1 MFYKFFPR
9 HATVHGKYETITL
22 ISQVEIFAIKRVSI
36 FCLSQQK
43 IQFLALSRLS
53 TARVFPR
60 YTNRSQTIKCETS
73 TFVPEESPP
82 LPSPPVRGWKIVGKS
97 QSLVS
102 QSVSKSVSQTHN
114 RSVDESIETRSSN
127 AGFFETLGS

>member
-9 HATVHGKYETITL
+9 HATVHSKYGTITF
-22 ISQVEIFAIKRVSI
+22 ISQVEIFTIKRVSI

-53 TARVFPR
+53 TVRVFPR

-73 TFVPEESPP
+73 TFV
-82 LPSPPVRGWKIVGKS
+82 LRGITPTSFPTCSRLEDRRQVTIVG
-97 QSLVS
+97 
-102 QSVSKSVSQTHN
+102 QSVSQ
-114 RSVDESIETRSSN
+114 
-127 AGFFETLGS
+127 